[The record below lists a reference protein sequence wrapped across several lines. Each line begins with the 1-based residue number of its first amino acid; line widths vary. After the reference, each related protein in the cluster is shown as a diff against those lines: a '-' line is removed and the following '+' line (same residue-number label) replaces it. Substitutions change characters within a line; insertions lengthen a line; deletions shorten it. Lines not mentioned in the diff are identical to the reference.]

1 MLCTICASYHLSSF
15 SPTTISPITTGLNKG
30 TNLDPSS
37 LQEAALKRCFS
48 MFDSDSDG
56 KLTEDDLDRV
66 TACMGFDFISAAD
79 LLSKYDSGPA
89 GFTYDVFKN
98 MVRDLANQFKKQ
110 EGRYYVLLSLD
121 EAEHFRGVIHGRKG
135 FPLLPSEASS
145 ALTTGGAAIGGKTT
159 AALWV
164 LADNTAFMLGASKDF
179 AQAPPAQHSAM
190 VNSFRY
196 MNSEV
201 YFDDNS
207 LTVLLRVLEGNSCEE
222 REKWWTDV
230 RACRRRRQIACDASM
245 PVVTVFNTTTEFQ
258 FMEFKAVVDRVQWA
272 LRERG
277 LLVFDA
283 FRAFNSSN
291 SGLMTCS
298 ELYGGLDFLGIPFTP
313 DQVYDLV
320 RKVAIQNEVSAVSN
334 DALLDQRGGD
344 GLDLIL
350 CITRHLLLFLSPAF
364 LLDQQTCCRCD
375 NLFPDLMS
383 LVFLSVYS
391 RVSSHTGSSGE
402 CSRPRRR
409 TWRAEEEAPRTHS
422 SSSRPSRSQS
432 SQSSSR

>member
-1 MLCTICASYHLSSF
+1 LQSANHILHLGDLLKPCIHNLCSFFFCYFLINKPLSSLLF
-15 SPTTISPITTGLNKG
+15 EGLNKG
-30 TNLDPSS
+30 MSADPSS
-37 LQEAALKRCFS
+37 QQEAALKRCFS

-56 KLTEDDLDRV
+56 KLTESDLDRV
-66 TACMGFDFISAAD
+66 TTCMGFDFISAAD
-79 LLSKYDSGPA
+79 LLSKYDSGSG

-110 EGRYYVLLSLD
+110 EGRYYVLLSLE

-135 FPLLPSEASS
+135 LPLLPSEASS
-145 ALTTGGAAIGGKTT
+145 ALATGGAAIGGKTT

-164 LADNTAFMLGASKDF
+164 LADNTAFMLGTSKDF

-201 YFDDNS
+201 FFDDNS

-277 LLVFDA
+277 MLVFDA

-313 DQVYDLV
+313 EQVYDLV
-320 RKVAIQNEVSAVSN
+320 RKVAIQNEVSAV
-334 DALLDQRGGD
+334 
-344 GLDLIL
+344 
-350 CITRHLLLFLSPAF
+350 LS
-364 LLDQQTCCRCD
+364 
-375 NLFPDLMS
+375 
-383 LVFLSVYS
+383 SV
-391 RVSSHTGSSGE
+391 V
-402 CSRPRRR
+402 
-409 TWRAEEEAPRTHS
+409 
-422 SSSRPSRSQS
+422 
-432 SQSSSR
+432 